1 MKFDFET
8 LLKIALS
15 IGGCLS
21 IFKGL
26 NDGFISSKSIEQAS
40 WIRLLLGFAFVL
52 LGIFLIYIADLFP
65 PVTDFL
71 RPFVTAVVDAPKSI
85 SSRVERSAQSHF

>member
-8 LLKIALS
+8 ILKIALT

-26 NDGFISSKSIEQAS
+26 NDGFISRESIERAS
-40 WIRLLLGFAFVL
+40 WVRLLLGFVFIL
-52 LGIFLIYIADLFP
+52 LGLFLIYFADLFP

-71 RPFVTAVVDAPKSI
+71 RPFVTSIVDAPKSI
-85 SSRVERSAQSHF
+85 SSWAERKGRSNF